1 MRVCVVAVVCT
12 ATAAH
17 AAPSPVGTWS
27 MSLSLQHRELMSME
41 AYTETTIAGNA
52 VLEQDHAT

>member
-1 MRVCVVAVVCT
+1 
-12 ATAAH
+12 
-17 AAPSPVGTWS
+17 